1 MTERELAICCA
12 ILERRGLRYCPQPG
26 SRDSQ
31 AGVTL
36 WFVTPTGIRIE
47 AHAGSM
53 WGLWTFLKLGQ
64 DRVGGAR
71 QQHQFALMEQELEQA
86 LRDERHGAGPEDFI
100 SGELVTTYS
109 PDAEDLARE
118 LIRAVERYKVLSWWM
133 RHTMD
138 EEFIEQALQLVRDRY
153 GIGLIDEDV
162 TALLGGE
169 IQASDPELQ

>member
-12 ILERRGLRYCPQPG
+12 ILERRGLRYRPQPG
-26 SRDSQ
+26 SRDGQ
-31 AGVTL
+31 AGVAL

-47 AHAGSM
+47 VYAGSM
-53 WGLWTFLKLGQ
+53 WGFWTFLNLGQ

-71 QQHQFALMEQELEQA
+71 QQHQFALMEEELEQA
-86 LRDERHGAGPEDFI
+86 LRDESHGAGPEDI
-100 SGELVTTYS
+100 ITGELVTTYG

-138 EEFIEQALQLVRDRY
+138 DEFIEQALRLVRDRY
-153 GIGLIDEDV
+153 GIGLMDADEED
-162 TALLGGE
+162 
-169 IQASDPELQ
+169 